1 MTATS
6 ETAETIRYDVARRKR
21 AKVCHEIATETEPNE
36 RLQFANVT
44 ATLRLNHRQ
53 PNANIQAKPNEGVAN
68 NIPYDF
74 ACVHASDLLNGSAS
88 SDGENRTNVSPR
100 ADCEAPHKQRQE
112 AVERKSQKKDKQ

>member
-6 ETAETIRYDVARRKR
+6 EMGETIRYDVARRKR
-21 AKVCHEIATETEPNE
+21 AKVCHEIATETEPNATIE

-53 PNANIQAKPNEGVAN
+53 PNANIQAKPTEGVAN

-74 ACVHASDLLNGSAS
+74 ACVHASDLLNGSAF
-88 SDGENRTNVSPR
+88 
-100 ADCEAPHKQRQE
+100 
-112 AVERKSQKKDKQ
+112 